1 MPDNLL
7 PANGELYYY
16 PSFFTP
22 EESMRYFSRL
32 LDEISWKQE
41 PIVIFGKKL
50 MQPRLTA
57 WYGDAG
63 ISYRYSGITMQP
75 EPWTL
80 MLAEIKNRL
89 EEFSGLTFNSVLLN
103 LYRDGQDSM
112 GWHRDDEKELG
123 KNPAIGSV
131 SFGDNRKFMIRHV
144 KDRSLKNTIN
154 ITNGSLLLMAGEM
167 QHHWLHS
174 IPKTAK
180 PAGVRIN
187 LTFRKIITP

>member
-1 MPDNLL
+1 
-7 PANGELYYY
+7 
-16 PSFFTP
+16 
-22 EESMRYFSRL
+22 
-32 LDEISWKQE
+32 
-41 PIVIFGKKL
+41 

-63 ISYRYSGITMQP
+63 IAYRYSGITMQP
-75 EPWTL
+75 EPWTR
-80 MLAEIKNRL
+80 MLNEIKTRL
-89 EEFSGLTFNSVLLN
+89 EKFSGFTFNSVLLN

-131 SFGDNRKFMIRHV
+131 SFGDCRKFMIRHV
-144 KDRSLKNTIN
+144 QDRSLKNAIN

-167 QHHWLHS
+167 QHYWQHS

-187 LTFRKIITP
+187 LTFRKIIAP

>member
-1 MPDNLL
+1 M
-7 PANGELYYY
+7 LY
-16 PSFFTP
+16 
-22 EESMRYFSRL
+22 
-32 LDEISWKQE
+32 
-41 PIVIFGKKL
+41 
-50 MQPRLTA
+50 
-57 WYGDAG
+57 
-63 ISYRYSGITMQP
+63 
-75 EPWTL
+75 
-80 MLAEIKNRL
+80 EIKNRL

-131 SFGDNRKFMIRHV
+131 SFGESRKFMIRHV
-144 KDRSLKNTIN
+144 QDRSLKTSIN